1 MVGSTLSVEPALSDL
16 WLASAKNLY
25 LFFPISPI
33 SQRRSPSIQSGKSA
47 IEGAMAD
54 KRFIVQVADDKF
66 YKSAAPA
73 GDPFSATQF
82 DNPKDAGAIAKNNR
96 GKLFF
101 IEPKPQPQK
110 KDESW
115 VWVMW
120 LMFFCIVLF
129 RDANSVAMLQ
139 QLTRVDEPSRIT
151 TANPL
156 PTNHSPYGMN
166 F

>member
-1 MVGSTLSVEPALSDL
+1 
-16 WLASAKNLY
+16 
-25 LFFPISPI
+25 
-33 SQRRSPSIQSGKSA
+33 
-47 IEGAMAD
+47 MAD

-101 IEPKPQPQK
+101 LEPKPQPQK

-139 QLTRVDEPSRIT
+139 QLTRVDEPSRVT
-151 TANPL
+151 TAN
-156 PTNHSPYGMN
+156 TTHSTPSSYGVN